1 MPEFPKYVKTNC
13 TDLDLAIREAK
24 NPMSEWFDPLHD
36 DMPYFAN
43 IVTGERFGNYH
54 HTSWSCGHCPGRW
67 AESLMFSQQVTGMEL
82 DDSVFSKLRKWV
94 YRVYDNDIC
103 LPANID
109 LETYELKK
117 EVDLCNLR
125 ESFFG
130 LTAVYLHDHDPRALE
145 IAEQVISTVN
155 RFFNFEEGVWDD
167 KAYEAATG
175 AKSVGLFTGDLEKTR
190 FCNTFGRFIGGLSR
204 YYMVT
209 HSPAALLLAQK
220 LANVALDTV
229 VLEDGSFDPT
239 RTAPHPYS
247 TTSMLSGIAL
257 LADIT
262 GDMKLFDRL
271 RAFMDNGYYRIALET
286 GWVTENTGR
295 TNLVGEINDS
305 CDLLEVCLFLG
316 KAGYSEY
323 YGRAEKMLRGHI
335 LPSQLLDPCFV
346 SDEPNEDPSICHM
359 ASRIKG
365 AFGFPAPYGHE
376 DSPGAEIS
384 YNWDII
390 GGVSGLCWAKCHQV
404 TYKNGF
410 CSVNLLFD
418 YQDDTFE
425 FQSPYTHDGILSM
438 KLRNEMGVRI
448 RLPQRANLSQ
458 LSKTLDAS
466 DYRWCISGDW
476 LYLQQ
481 LPVGSTC
488 QILLPLMSE
497 DKTYEYNGH
506 LLNFRWM
513 GEAVTAA
520 SSKGKRLCFFP
531 EL

>member
-1 MPEFPKYVKTNC
+1 MSEFPKYVTTNC

-43 IVTGERFGNYH
+43 IVTGEKFGNYH

-67 AESLMFSQQVTGMEL
+67 AESLFFSQQVTGMEIE
-82 DDSVFSKLRKWV
+82 DSVFAKLRKWV
-94 YRVYDNDIC
+94 YKVYDNDIC

-130 LTAVYLHDHDPRALE
+130 LTTVYLHDHDPRALA
-145 IAEQVISTVN
+145 IAEKVIDTVN
-155 RFFNFEEGVWDD
+155 QFFDFQKGVWDA

-209 HSPAALLLAQK
+209 ESPAALLLAQR
-220 LANVALDTV
+220 LTNVALDTV
-229 VLEDGSFDPT
+229 VLEDGSFDPG

-271 RAFMDNGYYRIALET
+271 RAFMNNGYYRIALET
-286 GWVTENTGR
+286 GWVTENTNR
-295 TNLVGEINDS
+295 TNLLGEINDS

-316 KAGYSEY
+316 KAGFSEFY
-323 YGRAEKMLRGHI
+323 RRAEKMLRGHI
-335 LPSQLLDPCFV
+335 LPSQLLDPCFI
-346 SDEPNEDPSICHM
+346 SDEASEDPSVHHM
-359 ASRIKG
+359 ASRVKG
-365 AFGFPAPYGHE
+365 AFGFPTPYGHE

-390 GGVSGLCWAKCHQV
+390 GGVSGICWAKIHQIS
-404 TYKNGF
+404 YKNGF
-410 CSVNLLFD
+410 VSVNLLFD
-418 YQDDTFE
+418 YQDE
-425 FQSPYTHDGILSM
+425 RVEVCSPYTHDGILSL
-438 KLRNEMGVRI
+438 KLRKGSGVRI
-448 RLPQRANLSQ
+448 RLPQRTDLGK
-458 LSKTLDAS
+458 LSKALDS
-466 DYRWCISGDW
+466 SEYQWCISGDW

-488 QILLPLMSE
+488 HIPFVFKTE
-497 DKTYEYNGH
+497 DETYEYNGH
-506 LLNFRWM
+506 RLTFRWK
-513 GEAVTAA
+513 GEAVIAA
-520 SSKGKRLCFFP
+520 TSKGKRLCFFP